1 MLREAPG
8 ASSRPTEITGRRR
21 WSIPPFIKN
30 SRSIPDETYRVNKS
44 IQARE
49 VRVIGEDGKQLG
61 IMPTHIAVRIA
72 EEKGLDLVEVNPK
85 GAPPVC
91 KIIDHGRFK
100 YEEARKKRSAK
111 KKQSVVTVK
120 EVKLRPKTDTHD
132 LDVKIRAITR
142 FLADGNKARLVIV
155 FRGREIVHPE
165 TGKAV
170 LLKVLAELAEF
181 AVVEQMPLMEGRR
194 MTMLIAPKPGA
205 VIPVKKKAAEAEKV
219 GPGGEKPADADEV
232 DEDED
237 EDEEAEAAPSSPERK
252 ESSTTP
258 GESPSSSSPAPS

>member
-1 MLREAPG
+1 M
-8 ASSRPTEITGRRR
+8 
-21 WSIPPFIKN
+21 
-30 SRSIPDETYRVNKS
+30 NKA

-61 IMPTHIAVRIA
+61 IMPTHIAIRIA

-100 YEEARKKRSAK
+100 YEEARKKRVAK
-111 KKQSVVTVK
+111 KKQSVISVK

-132 LDVKIRAITR
+132 LNVKIRMVQR
-142 FLADGNKARLVIV
+142 FLAEGNKAKLVIQ

-170 LLKVLAELAEF
+170 LFKVISELQDYV
-181 AVVEQMPLMEGRR
+181 VVEQMPMMEGRR
-194 MTMLIAPKPGA
+194 MIMLIAPKPG
-205 VIPVKKKAAEAEKV
+205 VEIPVRKKDRKGKK
-219 GPGGEKPADADEV
+219 GDEEESV
-232 DEDED
+232 E
-237 EDEEAEAAPSSPERK
+237 EEAEAPET
-252 ESSTTP
+252 ETP
-258 GESPSSSSPAPS
+258 PAPAG

>member
-1 MLREAPG
+1 MRNPRQG
-8 ASSRPTEITGRRR
+8 
-21 WSIPPFIKN
+21 
-30 SRSIPDETYRVNKS
+30 PDETYRVNKG
-44 IQARE
+44 IQSKE

-120 EVKLRPKTDTHD
+120 EIKLRPKTDVHD
-132 LDVKIRAITR
+132 LDVKVRAIKR
-142 FLADGNKARLVIV
+142 FLSEGNKAKLVIV

-165 TGKAV
+165 TGKTV
-170 LLKVLAELAEF
+170 LLKVLGELADI

-194 MTMLIAPKPGA
+194 MTMLIAPKPGV
-205 VIPVKKKAAEAEKV
+205 VIPVQKKKSEAAPDKSAAKDAK
-219 GPGGEKPADADEV
+219 GAAPADAASEASGEV
-232 DEDED
+232 
-237 EDEEAEAAPSSPERK
+237 EEAPAAPEAP
-252 ESSTTP
+252 P
-258 GESPSSSSPAPS
+258 PA

>member
-1 MLREAPG
+1 MRG
-8 ASSRPTEITGRRR
+8 SRALPEE
-21 WSIPPFIKN
+21 S
-30 SRSIPDETYRVNKS
+30 YRVNKG
-44 IQARE
+44 IQAKE

-85 GAPPVC
+85 AAPPVC
-91 KIIDHGRFK
+91 KIIDHGKFK

-111 KKQSVVTVK
+111 KKQTVVSIK
-120 EVKLRPKTDTHD
+120 EMKLRPKTDVHD

-142 FLADGNKARLVIV
+142 FLAEGNKARLVIV

-170 LLKVLAELAEF
+170 LLKVLAEVADF

-205 VIPVKKKAAEAEKV
+205 TVPVKKREGEKAAEARAE
-219 GPGGEKPADADEV
+219 PAEGS
-232 DEDED
+232 
-237 EDEEAEAAPSSPERK
+237 APQ
-252 ESSTTP
+252 
-258 GESPSSSSPAPS
+258 PAPPPPGALAKRRPAPAPPGTPRRPPPPPPARPGPHKPPPPPDNPS

>member
-1 MLREAPG
+1 MPE
-8 ASSRPTEITGRRR
+8 PTH
-21 WSIPPFIKN
+21 
-30 SRSIPDETYRVNKS
+30 RVNKA
-44 IQARE
+44 IQSRE

-61 IMPTHIAVRIA
+61 VMPTHIAVRIA

-85 GAPPVC
+85 GDPPVC

-111 KKQSVVTVK
+111 KKQSTITVK

-132 LDVKIRAITR
+132 LDVKVRMIQR
-142 FLADGNKARLVIV
+142 FLSQGNKAKLVIM

-170 LLKVLAELAEF
+170 LLKVLSELADYV
-181 AVVEQMPLMEGRR
+181 VVEQMPVMEGRR
-194 MTMLIAPKPGA
+194 MIMLIAPKPG
-205 VIPVKKKAAEAEKV
+205 VEIPKRRSSES
-219 GPGGEKPADADEV
+219 DA

-237 EDEEAEAAPSSPERK
+237 EDEDGTEDVEEDTGAAAESQAPP
-252 ESSTTP
+252 TP
-258 GESPSSSSPAPS
+258 Q